1 MQPNEGL
8 RVMII
13 MYQITESLSLNKMCR
28 KWKKTF
34 CMVCMYC
41 DFYVLKMENLS
52 LQPLTTV
59 QISVQV
65 IFLIISKIINVLRN
79 GKLFTL
85 FGIEESL
92 TNYEVKVWKPL
103 KNY

>member
-1 MQPNEGL
+1 
-8 RVMII
+8 
-13 MYQITESLSLNKMCR
+13 
-28 KWKKTF
+28 
-34 CMVCMYC
+34 MVCTFY
-41 DFYVLKMENLS
+41 DFYMLKIENLS

-65 IFLIISKIINVLRN
+65 IFLIISKIINVLKN

-92 TNYEVKVWKPL
+92 TNYEVKIWKPL
-103 KNY
+103 KNIDVSLDKLLKSMFFG

>member
-1 MQPNEGL
+1 
-8 RVMII
+8 
-13 MYQITESLSLNKMCR
+13 
-28 KWKKTF
+28 
-34 CMVCMYC
+34 MVCTFY
-41 DFYVLKMENLS
+41 DFYMLKIENLS

-65 IFLIISKIINVLRN
+65 IFLIISKIINVLKN

-92 TNYEVKVWKPL
+92 TNYEVKIWKPL
-103 KNY
+103 KKY